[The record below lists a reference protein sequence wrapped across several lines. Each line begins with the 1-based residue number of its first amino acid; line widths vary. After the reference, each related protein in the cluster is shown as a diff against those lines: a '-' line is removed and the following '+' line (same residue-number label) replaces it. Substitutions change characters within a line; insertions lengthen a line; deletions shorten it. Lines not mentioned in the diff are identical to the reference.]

1 MNRRHA
7 ITTLATLLASHA
19 TADTRGASSTLAW
32 EASVR
37 GVRTL
42 LSVEVTGGRAEGALQ
57 EGGVTL
63 AVRGTL
69 QGSRLQA
76 GAHDPASGQRLL
88 RLDGRIEGDDLLLTV
103 RPDAGD
109 GGGTVTLR
117 RVGAAPAGSAAG
129 GRIDPAFVGRWH
141 HESQINSP
149 GGAGGF
155 ASFNTVRTLELGE
168 DGRAR
173 QWVRSAGGG
182 GQWSHSGGQTLEF
195 SGRWQVRGGEL
206 WVALEGE
213 SGFQRVAA
221 IRRAGDYLITETGGQ
236 RLVWRR

>member
-7 ITTLATLLASHA
+7 AATLAALLASTVA
-19 TADTRGASSTLAW
+19 GGLRASPRAFAW
-32 EASVR
+32 EASEG

-42 LSVEVTGGRAEGALQ
+42 LRVDVDGVQAAGSLQ

-63 AVRGTL
+63 PVRGTL
-69 QGSRLQA
+69 QGQRLLA
-76 GAHDPASGQRLL
+76 EAHDPASGRRVL
-88 RLDGRIEGDDLLLTV
+88 RLDGRIDGDDLVLDV
-103 RPDAGD
+103 RTD
-109 GGGTVTLR
+109 GGERGGTVTLR
-117 RVGAAPAGSAAG
+117 RVGAAPPTTVSG

-155 ASFNTVRTLELGE
+155 ASFSTVRTLELGE

-182 GQWSHSGGQTLEF
+182 GNWSHSGGQTLEF
-195 SGRWQVRGGEL
+195 SGRWQARGGEL
-206 WVALEGE
+206 WVAPDGQP
-213 SGFQRVAA
+213 GFQRVAA
-221 IRRAGDYLITETGGQ
+221 IRRAGEYLVTETGGQ
-236 RLVWRR
+236 RFVWRR